1 MKFEKYNMKNKII
14 PNLILKSFQLKE
26 RFLLKAFN
34 NDQKSSLKTLKIT
47 VKKIEKEKKNRDSH
61 KSKFTRIDQ

>member
-47 VKKIEKEKKNRDSH
+47 VKNRKREKEWRL
-61 KSKFTRIDQ
+61 TQI

>member
-14 PNLILKSFQLKE
+14 LNLILKSFQLKE

-47 VKKIEKEKKNRDSH
+47 VKNIEKREKE
-61 KSKFTRIDQ
+61 